1 VPRWSIAG
9 GCWAGFAC
17 SVSGG
22 RCDWPKHPMQAPR
35 ELKRLA
41 SAAPAFAKGRPRLD
55 VGRAKS
61 VTPATPS
68 SPTHVGSFR
77 NQSGRARPNARKP
90 PREGLTPEINP

>member
-22 RCDWPKHPMQAPR
+22 RCDWPQASD
-35 ELKRLA
+35 A
-41 SAAPAFAKGRPRLD
+41 SAARTKNGWRCATPAFAKGRPLD
-55 VGRAKS
+55 VGCAKS

-77 NQSGRARPNARKP
+77 NQSGRARQNARKP
-90 PREGLTPEINP
+90 PREGVTPEINP